1 MMHAVSVYQPEEQD
15 QQQQEEQE
23 KIYEQQQ
30 QQEHEKILEQQQQKE
45 REKIL
50 EQQKQEEHE
59 KILEQ
64 QKQLERE
71 MILEQER
78 QQHEEH
84 EKAEEKEQE
93 QEQEHKEIL
102 EQQQEEEQE
111 TKQLPEQDV
120 TEPVPP
126 TTTEG
131 PEEYMRNMSV
141 FIRPLEDTILAEPEP
156 GPCSERRLIN
166 LVVVVMSAPGNFLER
181 STIRRTWGEEVLQ
194 YPGVTLFFL
203 LGRDRN
209 DSLHV
214 SFKQG
219 NQCDVSSSVTDI
231 ELDLAL

>member
-93 QEQEHKEIL
+93 QEQEHKQIL

-111 TKQLPEQDV
+111 MKQEQDV
-120 TEPVPP
+120 TEPV

-131 PEEYMRNMSV
+131 PEEYIRNMSV

-156 GPCSERRLIN
+156 GPCSARRLIN

-214 SFKQG
+214 SFNFG
-219 NQCDVSSSVTDI
+219 ISVRYQQ
-231 ELDLAL
+231 LRH